1 MSRSRSLLLLIAL
14 GVAAPLFGQGAGVNF
29 TGEWDRKAEAA
40 TFYIN
45 VNSVTSTS
53 PLTLTGTLP
62 DSVTELFPLNN
73 AFLCDPPSNGHYT
86 CRIGSMQSG
95 FEYQIAF
102 FVINPPNAPTKTVY
116 TTTAQVTRD
125 GVTGQTYT
133 GSITAYGRV
142 DLASTLT
149 GPATLLAGSTGT
161 YDLTVRNNGGNTV
174 QSGWKIYSDVTSS
187 QSGRALFSTATGDVD
202 VSCSVSPDPK
212 SYAACVGGELAPGA
226 SRTVHFTVKTASDL
240 ASPVTVHAGA
250 TASSTPAPEVELTNN
265 EGRVTSDPAYS
276 TDLAVAGS
284 APSNASNGGDVPVSW
299 TISNTGVSDA
309 ASVVFDTTLPA
320 SATFLS
326 LQQTGFTCSTPNAG
340 ATGAIHC
347 TAPSLGTAKQT
358 TITVTMRPTA
368 SGTMT
373 NSATV
378 SNARPDTSTSN
389 NSASVSTTISEAT
402 SAHADV
408 SITASAGAPRV
419 RTNGD
424 FGITLNVANAGP
436 DAASSIVVTET
447 LAAGFTATSLPSACS
462 GTSVVTCSIP
472 TLASG
477 ASASFALQV
486 RTAGTAGTYTS
497 TAAITTPNDTTPNN
511 NSASVTTTVVPSLN
525 LKLQVS
531 ASPKFALP
539 GSNVVWTISPYATGS
554 TSEPITLTDVV
565 PSGMS
570 VVTLPSN
577 CSGTST
583 ITCNV
588 QLNRSF
594 NITLALPA
602 TPGTYSNSATLTSIV
617 DSDPSDNSASAS
629 VVARTTTDASITGHW
644 TASGSVPGGELTGF
658 EIDLKN
664 EGPAAIDPLIIA
676 ITFPDGS
683 EPMTDFTFCEHSG
696 MTVTCNMGTLAPG
709 TRFFNVGALV
719 PLTAGNYAATAR
731 IVGSGDLD
739 PSNDS
744 VSMPV
749 TVTTPP
755 DTDIEVSSI
764 APFSV
769 GVGEAFNIVALV
781 KVKNGGRPHQ
791 VVLTDALP
799 AGTTLEKIYGP
810 CEAHGTDVVCSFGS
824 MVWSGSLLYEDR
836 ATLTLRAPSTPGTLT
851 NRMSVTSFKDPNPA
865 NDSATQLVQV
875 LAAPLPN
882 VSAAMDSAPISAGT
896 GGPFGFSAYFSN
908 RGDAAIGNTEVQ
920 IVLPAGAVGSSVSP
934 ANACSIS
941 GTTITCHFP
950 FAAHQSVTVAVEA
963 TAPPAAGSYT
973 VTSKVVTPD
982 GDPRDDQATRT
993 LNVSAPGYTTDVAVH
1008 VTGPHNANRGDDL
1021 TYVSIVTNSGGG
1033 DARNLTF
1040 IDVLPAGLTFRSIA
1054 VSGAPLT
1061 CQTPAAGSSGDIRCV
1076 ATTYGQTQS
1085 TVTVVA
1091 RVAADAPASLTHLV
1105 YVANEITDPD
1115 HTNNSESIQIA
1126 IAAASLTGPD
1136 LSVSITPPADVIA
1149 GSAATLQT
1157 KVTNRGNGAAGA
1169 ITVSYAV
1176 DHGVIAGT
1184 SGAQCVASGSTATCT
1199 IASLA
1204 AGASMPIALAVNT
1217 SPSAGQ
1223 TTVSMTATTSGD
1235 DDSTTATIVTA
1246 APRRRPVR

>member
-1 MSRSRSLLLLIAL
+1 MSRSRSFFLLVAL
-14 GVAAPLFGQGAGVNF
+14 CVAAPVFGQGAGVNF

-45 VNSVTSTS
+45 VSSVASTS

-102 FVINPPNAPTKTVY
+102 FVLNPPNAPTKTVY

-142 DLASTLT
+142 DLATTLT

-161 YDLTVRNNGGNTV
+161 YEMTVRNNSGNTV
-174 QSGWKIYSDVTSS
+174 QSGWKIYANLTSS
-187 QSGRALFSTATGDVD
+187 PSGRALFSAATGEAD
-202 VSCSVSPDPK
+202 VSCSAFPGPPY
-212 SYAACVGGELAPGA
+212 YAECVAGELAPGA
-226 SRTVHFTVKTASDL
+226 MRTVHFTVSAASDL
-240 ASPVTVHAGA
+240 ASPVTVAAGA
-250 TASSTPAPEVELTNN
+250 TCRYTPSPEVALTNN
-265 EGRVTSDPAYS
+265 DVTVTSNPAYS
-276 TDLAVAGS
+276 ADLAIAGS
-284 APSNASNGGDVPVSW
+284 APSSASNGGEVPVTW
-299 TISNTGVSDA
+299 TISNAGLSDA

-320 SATFLS
+320 TATFLS
-326 LQQTGFTCSTPNAG
+326 LQQTAFTCSAPPVG

-347 TAPSLGTAKQT
+347 TAPFLGATKQS
-358 TITVTMRPTA
+358 TITITMRPTA

-378 SNARPDTSTSN
+378 SNSRTDPSSSN
-389 NSASVSTTISEAT
+389 NSASVSTTIAEST

-408 SITASAGAPRV
+408 SITASSSAPRV

-436 DAASSIVVTET
+436 DTASSIVVTET
-447 LAAGFTATSLPSACS
+447 LAAGFAATSLPSGCS
-462 GTSVVTCSIP
+462 GTAVVTCSIA
-472 TLASG
+472 TLTSG
-477 ASASFALQV
+477 ASTSFALQV
-486 RTAGTAGTYTS
+486 RTAGTAGSYTS
-497 TAAITTPNDTTPNN
+497 TAAITTPNDTTANN

-525 LKLQVS
+525 LQLQVS
-531 ASPKFALP
+531 ANPKFAFP
-539 GSNVVWTISPYATGS
+539 GSNVVWTFSPYGGS
-554 TSEPITLTDVV
+554 TSEAITLTDVV
-565 PSGMS
+565 PNGMS
-570 VVTLPSN
+570 VVKLPSN

-583 ITCNV
+583 ITCSV
-588 QLNRSF
+588 QLSYSF
-594 NITLALPA
+594 DITLALPA

-629 VVARTTTDASITGHW
+629 VVARTGSDVSITGHANSS
-644 TASGSVPGGELTGF
+644 TVPGGELMSF
-658 EIDLKN
+658 ELDMKN
-664 EGPAAIDPLIIA
+664 EGPATVDPVTSV
-676 ITFPDGS
+676 ITYPEGS
-683 EPMTDFTFCEHSG
+683 EILTEFPGCDVSG
-696 MTVTCNMGTLAPG
+696 MTVTCVMGAYAPG
-709 TRFFNVGALV
+709 TKHIGLSGLAPLV
-719 PLTAGNYAATAR
+719 PGTYAVTAHFTAP
-731 IVGSGDLD
+731 GELD

-744 VSMPV
+744 VSMPF

-755 DTDIEVSSI
+755 ASDLEVSPI

-769 GVGEAFNIVALV
+769 GVGEVFNIDALV
-781 KVKNGGRPHQ
+781 KVKSGGRPHQ
-791 VVLTDALP
+791 VVLTDAIP
-799 AGTTLEKIYGP
+799 AGTTLENIYGP
-810 CEAHGTDVVCSFGS
+810 CEVHGTDVVCSFGS
-824 MVWSGSLLYEDR
+824 MVWSGAFLYEDQVEF
-836 ATLTLRAPSTPGTLT
+836 TLRAPLTPGTLT
-851 NRMSVTSFKDPNPA
+851 NRISVTSFKDPNPA
-865 NDSATQLVQV
+865 NDSATQVVQV

-882 VSAAMDSAPISAGT
+882 VAASMNEGPIRATTGDS
-896 GGPFGFSAYFSN
+896 FSFNAYFRN
-908 RGDAAIGNTEVQ
+908 PGDAAIGTTEMQV
-920 IVLPAGAVGSSVSP
+920 VLPAGAVVRTVSP
-934 ANACSIS
+934 SSACSIS
-941 GTTITCHFP
+941 GTTINCHFT

-963 TAPPAAGSYT
+963 TAPATVGSYT
-973 VTSKVVTPD
+973 LTSKVVTPD
-982 GDPRDDQATRT
+982 GDPRDDQATET
-993 LNVSAPGYTTDVAVH
+993 LNVSAPDYTTDVAVH

-1021 TYVSIVTNSGGG
+1021 TYVSTVTNNGGG
-1033 DARNLTF
+1033 DARNLTL
-1040 IDVLPAGLTFRSIA
+1040 IDVLPVGLTFRSIA
-1054 VSGAPLT
+1054 ISGAPLT
-1061 CQTPAAGSSGDIRCV
+1061 CQTPALGSSGDVRCV

-1091 RVAADAPASLTHLV
+1091 RVAADAPASLKHLV
-1105 YVANEITDPD
+1105 YVSNEITDPD

-1126 IAAASLTGPD
+1126 VAAAPLIAPD
-1136 LSVSITPPADVIA
+1136 LAVTITPITDVMA

-1157 KVTNRGNGAAGA
+1157 KVTNRGNAAAGA
-1169 ITVSYAV
+1169 ITVTYAI

-1204 AGASMPIALAVNT
+1204 AAASVPIALVVNF

-1223 TTVSMTATTSGD
+1223 TKVLMTATTSGD

-1246 APRRRPVR
+1246 APRRRPGR